1 MPPEFY
7 VAKLLRDHGVSD
19 NGILQLQYKQIVSNA
34 NDRESIRNLLIWV
47 AGFVQSHQLP
57 PIKVPNRER

>member
-19 NGILQLQYKQIVSNA
+19 QGILQVQRKQVVSSA
-34 NDRESIRNLLIWV
+34 NDRESIRNMVYFL
-47 AGFVQSHQLP
+47 AGYMQSHPMPAMKIPL
-57 PIKVPNRER
+57 RDR